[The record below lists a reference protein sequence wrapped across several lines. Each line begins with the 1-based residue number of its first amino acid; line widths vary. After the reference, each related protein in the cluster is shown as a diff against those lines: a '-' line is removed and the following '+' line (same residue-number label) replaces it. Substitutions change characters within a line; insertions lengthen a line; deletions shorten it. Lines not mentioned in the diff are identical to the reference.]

1 MTWELH
7 LQGRLGVNEGRE
19 RRKGPFGRG
28 YLTTK
33 TKLLRAR
40 CDLGMERSHMWVEH
54 RVGLCIQT
62 RVAGGGAGNDG
73 RKNPM
78 M

>member
-1 MTWELH
+1 MKE
-7 LQGRLGVNEGRE
+7 E
-19 RRKGPFGRG
+19 RREKG
-28 YLTTK
+28 LLAEVIVTTK

>member
-1 MTWELH
+1 MKE
-7 LQGRLGVNEGRE
+7 E
-19 RRKGPFGRG
+19 RGEKD
-28 YLTTK
+28 LLAEVIVTTK